1 MTKTFHRIC
10 VCVAAALM
18 AGGVRAAPLDAVR
31 WKVPTYSLTAR
42 ALGVR
47 EALDAFGV
55 AQGVPVL
62 CSAAVSGSFSGNFKD
77 VPAGAFL
84 DRLTAMHNLVW

>member
-1 MTKTFHRIC
+1 MTKTFHRIS

-42 ALGVR
+42 ALGECTR
-47 EALDAFGV
+47 
-55 AQGVPVL
+55 
-62 CSAAVSGSFSGNFKD
+62 VS
-77 VPAGAFL
+77 
-84 DRLTAMHNLVW
+84 